1 MLLLRFRSDM
11 SSKDKSKKSSKSS
24 SKPSNTPR
32 PPKDPPDEGYA
43 PESVNHEDIEV
54 SDFVNPEAFRQFSHP
69 EEKLGPGAGKNKE
82 YKNTQYFGYHRFS
95 FVVLQNQS
103 LEVRDER
110 RVGGGVQV
118 ITEAD
123 EQEDSSDDSLESIK
137 QREAECDE
145 QLAAQAKDIENVKL
159 KAWCDSIEKKQRELA
174 ELQMSNKS
182 GENKNLNLTSDNKS
196 KLTQDNTS
204 NEKQK
209 EEDHIKTTI
218 DQKIAEILTDCEGKL
233 GKDKGEP
240 TGQENKASVDCKEL
254 IKAAVDKAALPA
266 KAKGQAEAGEG
277 QEPGQEADKTED
289 AKSAEELAKLKATIE
304 KCEQFNK
311 ELNMTEKGEKP
322 EEKQTDNNLAK
333 CKTDKDETK

>member
-1 MLLLRFRSDM
+1 MLRLIRPTLLLRFRSDM

-43 PESVNHEDIEV
+43 PESVNHEDMEV
-54 SDFVNPEAFRQFSHP
+54 SDFVNPEAFRQFSSP
-69 EEKLGPGAGKNKE
+69 EERLGPGAGKNKE
-82 YKNTQYFGYHRFS
+82 YKNAHYFGYHRFS

-110 RVGGGVQV
+110 RIGGGVQV

-137 QREAECDE
+137 QQEAECDE
-145 QLAAQAKDIENVKL
+145 QLAAQAKDIENEKL

-174 ELQMSNKS
+174 ELQMSNQS
-182 GENKNLNLTSDNKS
+182 DENKDQVK
-196 KLTQDNTS
+196 TS

-209 EEDHIKTTI
+209 EEDQIKTTI
-218 DQKIAEILTDCEGKL
+218 DKKIAEILTECEGKL
-233 GKDKGEP
+233 GKDKAEP
-240 TGQENKASVDCKEL
+240 TGQQNKASIDCKEL
-254 IKAAVDKAALPA
+254 IKAAADKAALPA
-266 KAKGQAEAGEG
+266 KGKGQAEDGG
-277 QEPGQEADKTED
+277 QEPRQETEKTED
-289 AKSAEELAKLKATIE
+289 AESAEELAKLKATIE
-304 KCEQFNK
+304 KCEQFNREK
-311 ELNMTEKGEKP
+311 NMTEKGEKP
-322 EEKQTDNNLAK
+322 EENQTENNLAK